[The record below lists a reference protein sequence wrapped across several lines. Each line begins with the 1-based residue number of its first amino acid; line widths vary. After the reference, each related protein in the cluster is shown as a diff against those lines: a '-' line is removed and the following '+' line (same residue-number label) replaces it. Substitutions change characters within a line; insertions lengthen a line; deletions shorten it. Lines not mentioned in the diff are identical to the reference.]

1 MKITIVHRDKNNQ
14 LLVSSKTVE
23 RFLTS
28 IITDDSKDSVAKF
41 REFTPSLVNG
51 YHGYKGMATWKHVL
65 PAAEFRK
72 DEQGNLVMRHNN
84 GILLLTFTNFKE
96 DNLEVAKQKLAC
108 LPSTLAVFQGVDAD
122 SLHVMVKYAKADGSL
137 PTDETEAEVVYQV
150 AFQSFAPL
158 YSTLVK
164 ATLSMDKPSLKSDF
178 LFTQDVIPYYH
189 AEAVALRLPKQVFHN
204 TMMGVENFQQVVD
217 NSNMVVDK
225 NSKTLGGSIL
235 QMIHFMCGK
244 YKFRYNAMM
253 QCTEYL
259 DLNREWCGY
268 QPVDGRVQKRM
279 TLEVQLQNIRVSIKD
294 VRNYLES
301 DYIETYNPV
310 EAYLLDCY
318 GKWDG
323 QDHIRAL
330 ARTVPTANPYWEDWF
345 YTWFLG
351 MVSQWNG
358 YGNRQYGNSVA
369 PLLISRQGYN
379 KSTFCR
385 RLLPEELQWGY
396 TDNLQLTEKRQVLQ
410 AMSQQLLIN
419 LDEFNQ
425 ISPKIQ
431 QGFLK
436 NIIQLPN
443 VKLKPPY
450 GSHVKEFP
458 RTASFVATSNMEDI
472 LSDSSGNRR
481 FLGIELTGPI
491 DVSVRPNYQQLF
503 AQALAAL
510 QAGEKSYFDVEQT
523 RLVMESNKV
532 FEVVEPVEQYFHLYF
547 GLTDDEEK
555 GKYMT
560 AAEIFALLKK
570 KLGSSLELKSLISF
584 GRKLSNIDGITRKRF
599 KDGLKYLVVCRGQNV
614 A

>member
-1 MKITIVHRDKNNQ
+1 MKITIVHRNKNNQ
-14 LLVSSKTVE
+14 LLVSCKTVE
-23 RFLTS
+23 RLLTS
-28 IITDDSKDSVAKF
+28 IITDDSHDSVAKF
-41 REFTPSLVNG
+41 REVLPSLVNG
-51 YHGYKGMATWKHVL
+51 YGGYKPMATWKHVL

-72 DEQGNLVMRHNN
+72 DEHGNLVMRQNN
-84 GILLLTFTNFKE
+84 GILLLCFANFKE

-108 LPSTLAVFQGVDAD
+108 LPSTLAVFLGVDGG
-122 SLHVMVKYAKADGSL
+122 SLSVLVKYTKADGTL
-137 PTDETEAEVVYQV
+137 PTEEAEAEAVYQM
-150 AFQSFAPL
+150 AFQYFAPVYL
-158 YSTLVK
+158 SLVK
-164 ATLSMDKPSLKSDF
+164 ATLCTPKPSLKSDF
-178 LFTQDVIPYYH
+178 LFTQDSAPYYQ
-189 AEAVALRLPKQVFHN
+189 AEVVPLKLPKQVIHSTF
-204 TMMGVENFQQVVD
+204 MSVENFPQVVD
-217 NSNMVVDK
+217 NSNGAADNDSNK
-225 NSKTLGGSIL
+225 LSDSIL
-235 QMIHFMCGK
+235 QMIRFLRGK
-244 YKFRYNAMM
+244 YEFRYNSMM
-253 QCTEYL
+253 LCTEYR
-259 DLNREWCGY
+259 DLNRGWCGY

-279 TLEVQLQNIRVSIKD
+279 TLEVQLRNIRVSIKD

-301 DYIETYNPV
+301 DLIENYNPV
-310 EAYLLDCY
+310 DAYLMDCY

-330 ARTVPTANPYWEDWF
+330 ARTVPTANPNWEEWF

-351 MVSQWNG
+351 MVSQWQSC
-358 YGNRQYGNSVA
+358 GNRQYGNSVA

-385 RLLPEELQWGY
+385 RLIPEDLQWGY
-396 TDNLQLTEKRQVLQ
+396 TDNLQLAEKRQVLQ

-443 VKLKPPY
+443 VKMKPPY

-458 RTASFVATSNMEDI
+458 RTASFIATSNMEDI
-472 LSDSSGNRR
+472 LSDPSGNRR

-503 AQALAAL
+503 AQALSAL

-523 RLVMESNKV
+523 RLVMESNKM

-547 GLTDDEEK
+547 DLTDDEEV
-555 GKYMT
+555 GRYMT

-570 KLGSSLELKSLISF
+570 RLGSSLELRSLISF
-584 GRKLSNIDGITRKRF
+584 GRKLSNISGITRKRF
-599 KDGLKYLVVCRGQNV
+599 KDGLKYLVVYRGQQ
-614 A
+614 AA

>member
-1 MKITIVHRDKNNQ
+1 
-14 LLVSSKTVE
+14 
-23 RFLTS
+23 
-28 IITDDSKDSVAKF
+28 
-41 REFTPSLVNG
+41 
-51 YHGYKGMATWKHVL
+51 
-65 PAAEFRK
+65 
-72 DEQGNLVMRHNN
+72 
-84 GILLLTFTNFKE
+84 
-96 DNLEVAKQKLAC
+96 
-108 LPSTLAVFQGVDAD
+108 
-122 SLHVMVKYAKADGSL
+122 
-137 PTDETEAEVVYQV
+137 
-150 AFQSFAPL
+150 
-158 YSTLVK
+158 
-164 ATLSMDKPSLKSDF
+164 MDKPSLKSDF

-472 LSDSSGNRR
+472 LSDPSGNRR